1 MKEGREI
8 RMGWRGAGKNVD
20 RELITA
26 KGEI

>member
-8 RMGWRGAGKNVD
+8 RMGWRGVGKNVD
-20 RELITA
+20 REFIIV